1 MQGKSLCTTRF
12 PGIIFLSKTQG
23 ALLCVAHRSCQDI
36 CVLGSETKSML
47 SPKLSLS
54 FPDPAPI
61 SWFASSGPFVA
72 ITWEFGHSGVTS
84 CGRACAGIA
93 IDCRR
98 GSIPLL
104 LPLSWMETNSSAVG
118 RVPFGYRINLRAALV
133 KMHNHKLD
141 NAIHSQSTIFPT
153 CSPSFPYGVT
163 FTQFITFLLIFQ
175 VSLKVMEFYFYY
187 KSNKNKY

>member
-1 MQGKSLCTTRF
+1 MGNEVNSTLT
-12 PGIIFLSKTQG
+12 
-23 ALLCVAHRSCQDI
+23 A
-36 CVLGSETKSML
+36 
-47 SPKLSLS
+47 KLSVA
-54 FPDPAPI
+54 F
-61 SWFASSGPFVA
+61 SGHGRFVGCILA
-72 ITWEFGHSGVTS
+72 IVWEYCHSGVTS
-84 CGRACAGIA
+84 CGRAWAGVA

-104 LPLSWMETNSSAVG
+104 LPPFRMETNGFAVG

-163 FTQFITFLLIFQ
+163 FTQFITFLLIF
-175 VSLKVMEFYFYY
+175 
-187 KSNKNKY
+187 

>member
-1 MQGKSLCTTRF
+1 MC
-12 PGIIFLSKTQG
+12 
-23 ALLCVAHRSCQDI
+23 LCVT
-36 CVLGSETKSML
+36 G
-47 SPKLSLS
+47 
-54 FPDPAPI
+54 FPDTVQVYKNQETLLRVWIIGAATI
-61 SWFASSGPFVA
+61 VKLQ
-72 ITWEFGHSGVTS
+72 VVK
-84 CGRACAGIA
+84 
-93 IDCRR
+93 
-98 GSIPLL
+98 PLL
-104 LPLSWMETNSSAVG
+104 LCLALFFSPWSLSGSHFGHFLGILPLRSDLLWKSLGLSHYRLSEGINPLPLPLFQMEINGFAGG

-141 NAIHSQSTIFPT
+141 NAIHSQSSIFPT